1 MKTIVFFRTKGRQS
15 TDKTTDKT
23 TDETSDMTTSH
34 LTNPAKYAGQV
45 IGYSHPTKQP
55 AEELL
60 AGHPKD
66 GGQVAGYIRQ
76 AGCGI
81 DTVLRT
87 FQGVSRF

>member
-23 TDETSDMTTSH
+23 TDETS
-34 LTNPAKYAGQV
+34 
-45 IGYSHPTKQP
+45 SHPTKQP

-66 GGQVAGYIRQ
+66 GCQVVGYIRQ

-87 FQGVSRF
+87 FHGVSRF